1 MLNLHIVRNAVT
13 YDSRVLKESRSL
25 LESGLFSR
33 LEVCGFDEVDSE
45 SELEDGRRIRL
56 IALRSRALPKDLLS
70 QSVKYLEWHARVVNL
85 YRKETIGVIH
95 CHDLEPLAIG
105 AHLKQLTGARLVYDA
120 HELESECHG
129 SRVFRKRLD
138 AWMERRLIP
147 FVDSMITVSPS
158 ILKWYEERFP
168 RVSFHLVRNIPELPG
183 DPEPLRPLRKS
194 LEVPEDALLFL
205 YIGGLTGGRG
215 IETVLKAF
223 QDSRIKHHLAFIGSG
238 ALAALVQESSRS
250 CPRIHL
256 LERVS
261 PDEILSYV
269 AGADVGLCL
278 IEDTCLSHRFCLPNK
293 LFETLL
299 AGIPVLASDL
309 PDQAAIIR
317 KHNAGWVV
325 RNEEHS
331 VRHFLLHLSAGE
343 ARQLRS
349 GLPERVKQLR
359 WRNEAHVLLEA
370 YDAAGFGRT
379 FEGHE

>member
-1 MLNLHIVRNAVT
+1 MLNLHIVRNTVT
-13 YDSRVLKESRSL
+13 YDSRVLKESRFL

-33 LEVCGFDEVDSE
+33 LEVCGFDEAESE
-45 SELEDGRRIRL
+45 SELEDGRRIRR

-85 YRKETIGVIH
+85 YRKETLGVIH

-105 AHLKQLTGARLVYDA
+105 VHLKQLTGARLVYDA
-120 HELESECHG
+120 HELESERHG
-129 SRVFRKRLD
+129 SRVFRKRLGF
-138 AWMERRLIP
+138 WMERRLIP
-147 FVDSMITVSPS
+147 SVDSMITVSPS

-168 RVSFHLVRNIPELPG
+168 RVSIHLVRNIPELPG
-183 DPEPLRPLRKS
+183 DPAPSRPLRKS

-215 IETVLKAF
+215 IETILKVF
-223 QDSRIKHHLAFIGSG
+223 QDRQIKHHVAFLGSG
-238 ALAALVQESSRS
+238 ALATLVQVSSRS

-261 PDEILSYV
+261 PDEVLSYV

-278 IEDTCLSHRFCLPNK
+278 IEDTCLSYRFCLPNK

-309 PDQAAIIR
+309 PDQAAIVR

-331 VRHFLLHLSAGE
+331 VRHLLLHLSVGE
-343 ARQLRS
+343 ARQVRS
-349 GLPERVKQLR
+349 GLTERVKQLR
-359 WRNEAHVLLEA
+359 WRNEVHGLLGA
-370 YDAAGFGRT
+370 YNAAGFPGT
-379 FEGHE
+379 SKGHE